1 MNVGKLKQ
9 GFTIVELLIV
19 VVVIAIL
26 AAITI
31 VSYNGITQRAKASSL
46 QAGVSQL
53 AKRVESFKVASST
66 ETYPT
71 DLSSAGISPSTNVT
85 YSASP
90 SGKAFCVAGKDGDVL
105 YYATNNQ
112 LQPTQGSCVTA
123 DGLVGWWQFNGDT
136 ADASGYGANAVLS
149 GQTLTQGQN
158 GKDNGAYSFS
168 GSTNMT
174 SSAAQ
179 LPTGSSARTVLA
191 WVYPTA
197 YPGSGWSMVH
207 SYGSTAA
214 RGASSLSISTA
225 GKLTFNG
232 QSNDFISDITVG
244 LNGWHLVGYT
254 LSDTQVN
261 MIYDGTSQA
270 STLGSSSATTV
281 NANAFIG
288 SYVGATNKFRGNID
302 DLRVYNRVLS
312 NSEIQAMYAAGAV

>member
-1 MNVGKLKQ
+1 MIVLMNVGKLKQ

-31 VSYNGITQRAKASSL
+31 VSYNGITQRAKASAL
-46 QAGVSQL
+46 QSGVSQL
-53 AKRVESFKVASST
+53 TKKLEADKIAT
-66 ETYPT
+66 QTDTYPASIT
-71 DLSSAGISPSTNVT
+71 TPTNIT

-90 SGKAFCVAGKDGDVL
+90 SGKAFCVAGKDGSIL
-105 YYATNNQ
+105 YYATNTQ
-112 LQPTQGSCVTA
+112 LQPSQGSCVTA

-136 ADASGYGANAVLS
+136 NDVSGSGTNAVLS
-149 GQTLTQGQN
+149 GQTLVPGQN

-168 GSTNMT
+168 GTTNMT
-174 SSAAQ
+174 ASAAQ

-191 WVYPTA
+191 WVYPTQ

-225 GKLTFNG
+225 GKATFNG

-244 LNGWHLVGYT
+244 LNGWHLMGYT
-254 LSDTQVN
+254 LNDTQIN
-261 MIYDGTSQA
+261 IIYDDTSQA
-270 STLGSSSATTV
+270 STLGNSPVTAVS
-281 NANAFIG
+281 ANAFIG
-288 SYVGATNKFRGNID
+288 SYVGATNKFKGNID

-312 NSEIQAMYAAGAV
+312 NSEIQAIYAAGAV